1 MGHLLFTLHHKN
13 NVSIISA
20 AELLESRPLILKTQI
35 IHFCVGLAIDYSGI
49 NQIQQPPR
57 QIPKPKYAAIQTANI
72 NKCTF
77 STYNLTIMIIKQANS
92 EFCTVQCK

>member
-13 NVSIISA
+13 NEGLLSA
-20 AELLESRPLILKTQI
+20 TELLESKPLILKTQI
-35 IHFCVGLAIDYSGI
+35 IHFCVGLAIDSSGI

-57 QIPKPKYAAIQTANI
+57 QIPKPKYDTIQTAND

-92 EFCTVQCK
+92 

>member
-57 QIPKPKYAAIQTANI
+57 QIPKPKYDAIQTANV

-92 EFCTVQCK
+92 EFCTVEYK